1 MQKRR
6 TKNKRRYQ
14 RQIIEF
20 THSQWNPGIG
30 TRNGE
35 TFVGQGQSTTR
46 IPHSHT
52 HISTDRHMYCM
63 PLYESNKPNHVY
75 IYAKITLARRVPV
88 MLRLW
93 LCICIC
99 VSLAYR
105 IH

>member
-1 MQKRR
+1 MNAKAA
-6 TKNKRRYQ
+6 NKKQTTISAANNWIYPQPVESRDWDS
-14 RQIIEF
+14 E
-20 THSQWNPGIG
+20 W
-30 TRNGE
+30 E

-99 VSLAYR
+99 V
-105 IH
+105 